1 MGARVNGAFG
11 LILAGA
17 VAAACAGRSQR
28 SEGDDGGEGANDGAA
43 GSGGVAGTSTSA
55 GGNTGVA
62 GSTVGTTGG
71 TISTGGG
78 AIGAGGNAG
87 VPIGGTSGMPG
98 VAGSAAGGGSAG
110 APPLG
115 EPTWFVSGSLPLSKR
130 AFQRTVAQLLG
141 LAPDE
146 TLPRERL
153 RLVPSIDAN
162 VDAPQN
168 VELTEIAR
176 REVNAMDELALRD
189 VLGCVDFSRACGEK
203 IATDFAP
210 RAFRRPLTQRESEV
224 VLEVFD
230 AVVSASPL
238 KETVIAVLSLAPAQW
253 LRAVGTRDELGAF
266 RLDDYEM
273 ASILSYGLTG
283 LSPDEQLRAV
293 AAAGELRDPLRRR
306 EEAERLLATFEGL
319 ETYTDFIGDWFRIK
333 EPEDFW
339 FYDQNPGL
347 ADAMELETALFIETA
362 TFDEAAPVSELLS
375 APWSI
380 LSATLIEHYG
390 ITTSDASAR
399 VDLSATRRRGVLHH
413 GSFLASHSY
422 QEQGGL
428 IARSVA
434 TLKLL
439 CEKVPEPP
447 VEVPPIPPPEPGRTY
462 RDRLS
467 QATASAACQGC
478 HSSLDPVAFSFGKFD
493 GYGAFVELDEGVP
506 IDAAGTV
513 QTFDGSTFSFVDSA
527 DLAEQIGVHPRFTEC
542 FNRNLVGAF
551 VGEAIDHPAMTDYV
565 ERFAADGAVR
575 SMVESVLA
583 WVESEHFVR
592 RHPELLP

>member
-1 MGARVNGAFG
+1 MGARVNGA
-11 LILAGA
+11 LSLML
-17 VAAACAGRSQR
+17 AAALGCAGRSTR
-28 SEGDDGGEGANDGAA
+28 SESDDGGEGASDGAG
-43 GSGGVAGTSTSA
+43 GSGGVAGTSTSGGSA
-55 GGNTGVA
+55 GVGGSAVGN
-62 GSTVGTTGG
+62 TGG

-78 AIGAGGNAG
+78 AIGAGGSAG
-87 VPIGGTSGMPG
+87 TPIGGTSGMPG
-98 VAGSAAGGGSAG
+98 AAGGVAGDGGAG

-115 EPTWFVSGSLPLSKR
+115 EPEWFVIGSLPLSPR
-130 AFQRTVAQLLG
+130 AFQRTVAHLLG
-141 LAPDE
+141 LAIDE

-153 RLVPSIDAN
+153 RLIPSVDAN
-162 VDAPQN
+162 VDAP
-168 VELTEIAR
+168 ELPSLTEIAR

-189 VLGCVDFSRACGEK
+189 VLGCVDSSRACGEK

-238 KETVIAVLSLAPAQW
+238 KETVIAVLSIPRAQW
-253 LRAVGTRDELGAF
+253 LRAVGTRDELGAY

-273 ASILSYGLTG
+273 ASILSYGLTA
-283 LSPDEQLRAV
+283 LPPDEQLRAT
-293 AAAGELRDPLRRR
+293 AAAGQLRDPFRRR
-306 EEAERLLATFEGL
+306 EEAERLLATSAGL
-319 ETYTDFIGDWFRIK
+319 ETYTDFVRDWFRIK

-339 FYDQNPGL
+339 FYDGNPGL
-347 ADAMELETALFIETA
+347 ADAMELETSLFIETA
-362 TFDEAAPVSELLS
+362 TFDEAAPVTELLS

-399 VDLSATRRRGVLHH
+399 VDLSATRRRGMLHQ

-422 QEQGGL
+422 QEQGAL

-447 VEVPPIPPPEPGRTY
+447 VEVPPIPPPEPGLTY

-467 QATASAACQGC
+467 QATASAGCQGC

-493 GYGAFVELDEGVP
+493 GYGAFVEVDEGVP

-513 QTFDGSTFSFVDSA
+513 QTFDGLVFSFDDSA
-527 DLAEQIGVHPRFTEC
+527 DLAEQIAAHPRFAEC
-542 FNRNLVGAF
+542 FNRNLVSAF
-551 VGEAIDHPAMTDYV
+551 VGEAIEHPAMTDYV